1 MPPAPAQPKGALFQR
16 LLQISLGDLTPSTS
30 ERSCSNKMNLQKR
43 KPKPNQRARR
53 IKRKTRVQLVVP
65 LMEMRAQ
72 RSCSRKMQWSWGL
85 APLPPWRLP
94 KPCPP
99 SYPPPKK
106 TKVVPKQLADKD
118 EEAIEL
124 FEEESDGEI
133 TGVDDGDDAP
143 EEDLS
148 LFFPT
153 ETH

>member
-1 MPPAPAQPKGALFQR
+1 
-16 LLQISLGDLTPSTS
+16 
-30 ERSCSNKMNLQKR
+30 
-43 KPKPNQRARR
+43 
-53 IKRKTRVQLVVP
+53 
-65 LMEMRAQ
+65 
-72 RSCSRKMQWSWGL
+72 MQWSWGL

-94 KPCPP
+94 KPCRP

-124 FEEESDGEI
+124 LEEESDGEI

-143 EEDLS
+143 KEDLS
-148 LFFPT
+148 LFFPI